1 MSAGGLWNAMGII
14 EQFSAHQRYRHLSR
28 ATIRRRSDC
37 LHLFE
42 RFLSPTP
49 LLNAR
54 PADIED
60 FLATRRAART
70 KHGYRSDLRVFYAW
84 LTQKELIAKSPAAAI
99 ASIKVPKSLP
109 RPIPIDDAL
118 AALTFGSRRV
128 RSMVALAFFAG
139 LRCKEISDLHSEDV
153 WSHLPQPVLV
163 VRNGKGAKDRTVP
176 MHPELVS
183 LLSGLPASGRV
194 FEGRGGGAMHRD
206 SVSKAIRRH
215 LSGAGI
221 PGTAHQLRHSFGTE
235 LARVTGGNLVMVA
248 SFMGHES
255 TNTTMGY
262 VKLAAI
268 GGAEAV
274 GAMYG
279 AAA

>member
-1 MSAGGLWNAMGII
+1 MDLIDR
-14 EQFSAHQRYRHLSR
+14 FCAHLRYRNLSS
-28 ATIRRRSDC
+28 ATIRRRRETLS
-37 LHLFE
+37 LFE
-42 RFLSPTP
+42 RFIDPLP
-49 LLNAR
+49 LLRAR

-60 FLATRRAART
+60 FLSTRRAART
-70 KHGYRSDLRVFYAW
+70 KHGYRSDLCVFYGW
-84 LTQKELIAKSPAAAI
+84 LVDKEILDKSPAERV
-99 ASIKVPKSLP
+99 ASVKVPKSLP
-109 RPIPIDDAL
+109 RPIAVEDAL
-118 AALTFGSRRV
+118 AALTFGSLRTRR
-128 RSMVALAFFAG
+128 MVALAFFAG
-139 LRCKEISDLHSEDV
+139 LRCKEIAGLHAEDV
-153 WSHLPQPVLV
+153 WTHLPQPLIV

-183 LLSGLPASGRV
+183 ILRGLPASGLV
-194 FEGRGGGAMHRD
+194 FPGRHGSELHRD
-206 SVSKAIRRH
+206 TVSKTIGYH
-215 LSGAGI
+215 LAVAGI

-248 SFMGHES
+248 TFMGHES

-279 AAA
+279 DAA